1 MESLVIRLTN
11 SDTRPVFQ
19 VEMPSEEGYVL
30 GRSDE
35 SSDFIPDI
43 DLVIYGAREK
53 GISRR
58 HVAIVS
64 FHGQPHLLDL
74 TSVNGT
80 FLNGKRLLADVPYP
94 LEDHNQVRLGTL
106 HLTISKTAS

>member
-1 MESLVIRLTN
+1 LESLVIRLTN

-19 VEMPSEEGYVL
+19 IDIPTEEGYIV

-35 SSDFIPDI
+35 SSDFVPDV

-58 HVAIVS
+58 HMAIVRYQ
-64 FHGQPHLLDL
+64 GQSHILDL
-74 TSVNGT
+74 SSVNGT
-80 FLNGKRLLADVPYP
+80 FLNGKRLLADVPY
-94 LEDHNQVRLGTL
+94 LLDNHNQVRLGTL
-106 HLTISKTAS
+106 HLTISKTI

>member
-11 SDTRPVFQ
+11 SDTRPVFK
-19 VEMPSEEGYVL
+19 VDVPTEEGYVL

-35 SSDFIPDI
+35 TSDFIPDI

-58 HVAIVS
+58 HVALVR
-64 FHGQPHLLDL
+64 FHDQPHILDL
-74 TSVNGT
+74 ASVNGT
-80 FLNGKRLLADVPYP
+80 FLNGKRLLADIPYP
-94 LEDHNQVRLGTL
+94 LDDHNQVRLGTL
-106 HLTISKTAS
+106 HLTISKST

>member
-1 MESLVIRLTN
+1 LESLVIRLTN

-19 VEMPSEEGYVL
+19 VDVPSEEGYVL

-43 DLVIYGAREK
+43 DLVIYGAHEK

-58 HVAIVS
+58 HVAIVR

-94 LEDHNQVRLGTL
+94 LEEHNQVRLGTL